1 MENQDMLANFMAEMK
16 VSNESLRA
24 DMLTNNNTIIN
35 NMNKSNEAIND
46 KFESLQAINA
56 ATREELLQKIDMRSR
71 ASSRASSRATSPT
84 QVMAKLHAK
93 LPELGNPAVV
103 ETPHMDYS
111 NVQVS
116 MTDIFKDKEDA
127 DNFAEENRGRE
138 RRRPAVNQRENTHSL
153 RETFHAINR
162 PGNPVIK
169 ETFTRTTP
177 ENKAYLEGPLT
188 LDKCLTFE
196 RDMLDFQQKYNVEVR
211 YTNYVAQDLKYELR
225 ARFCGTNRER
235 MVQDCA

>member
-1 MENQDMLANFMAEMK
+1 MSGQDSSTAASSMMEAMQAMQAMFIQMDNKLND
-16 VSNESLRA
+16 
-24 DMLTNNNTIIN
+24 NNNTIIN
-35 NMNKSNEAIND
+35 NMNKSNEAIEAIND

-93 LPELGNPAVV
+93 LPELSNPAVV

-153 RETFHAINR
+153 RETFTPSTGQGIQSLR
-162 PGNPVIK
+162 RRLQ
-169 ETFTRTTP
+169 EQLQRTR
-177 ENKAYLEGPLT
+177 LT
-188 LDKCLTFE
+188 SKD
-196 RDMLDFQQKYNVEVR
+196 R
-211 YTNYVAQDLKYELR
+211 
-225 ARFCGTNRER
+225 
-235 MVQDCA
+235 

>member
-1 MENQDMLANFMAEMK
+1 MLANFMAEMK

-93 LPELGNPAVV
+93 LPELSNPAVV

-116 MTDIFKDKEDA
+116 MTDIFKDKEVVNDV
-127 DNFAEENRGRE
+127 DLLSTNERTPTRYERPFTPSTGQGIQSS
-138 RRRPAVNQRENTHSL
+138 RRRLQEQLQR
-153 RETFHAINR
+153 
-162 PGNPVIK
+162 
-169 ETFTRTTP
+169 TR
-177 ENKAYLEGPLT
+177 LT
-188 LDKCLTFE
+188 SKD
-196 RDMLDFQQKYNVEVR
+196 R
-211 YTNYVAQDLKYELR
+211 
-225 ARFCGTNRER
+225 
-235 MVQDCA
+235 